1 MSSPPCSIVLV
12 LQGFSPVGVTLTIE
26 GLELLQQQ
34 KQIAI
39 MPQQPQ
45 GQQQQRQF
53 NGQNVYQRKPVQEFN
68 AMTKEPTKHTNQQAF
83 QRSKRAL

>member
-12 LQGFSPVGVTLTIE
+12 LQGFSTVGVTLTIE
-26 GLELLQQQ
+26 GLELLQQR

-45 GQQQQRQF
+45 GQQQLQ
-53 NGQNVYQRKPVQEFN
+53 FN

>member
-1 MSSPPCSIVLV
+1 MTHEFTPLLHSVSTS
-12 LQGFSPVGVTLTIE
+12 GFLYRRVTLTRE

-45 GQQQQRQF
+45 GQQQLQ
-53 NGQNVYQRKPVQEFN
+53 FN